1 MTTISRR
8 LRLLVSLSAA
18 LAAALTSG
26 RARAAGFLND
36 QFGSDHGQPALG
48 NAYSVYFNPAAMA
61 GMTGSQLTLDGVA
74 VARSMEYDRDASAL
88 SPSNGSTQ
96 TQNPTY
102 QQANTG
108 TAKLFNVL
116 GAPYV
121 GFVTDFGGSHLRL
134 GVASYVP
141 FGGEVSWQKNQAYAD
156 SATAP
161 GAYDGPQRWQSIST
175 TISSLYET
183 AALAYRF
190 DKARLGIG
198 ASFSVI
204 RTGVTDVRARN
215 LDGSDDILT
224 NTGALK
230 EGRAYLDVSGLEV
243 GAAAGIY
250 WEPKADGTLRLGA
263 SYTSQPNFGT
273 MRLKGS
279 FRFQPGALTPNE
291 TVTDVDLLQAFPDVI
306 RAGMAWRL
314 AHDAELR
321 VDVTWERWSEF
332 KNQCVV
338 PTGGSCAVDS
348 QGVTSSTSPLL
359 NLPRDWQDSVK
370 GRVGGS
376 YWITPETEVFA
387 SFALGSSPVGPSNE
401 DALTF
406 DSARL
411 DWTLGGSYQFSKHVV
426 GQLAYSYVYF
436 LPVTVTSSAYPSYPG
451 INQSPSANGSYSSE
465 MYVFDAAVSYLF

>member
-1 MTTISRR
+1 MTTIRR
-8 LRLLVSLSAA
+8 RVRLVLSLSAA
-18 LAAALTSG
+18 LAAASTSD
-26 RARAAGFLND
+26 RASAAGFLD
-36 QFGSDHGQPALG
+36 DTFGSDHGQPALS
-48 NAYSVYFNPAAMA
+48 NPYAVYFNPAAMA
-61 GMTGSQLTLDGVA
+61 GMTGSELTLDGTL

-88 SPSNGSTQ
+88 TPSSGSTQ
-96 TQNPTY
+96 TQNPAY

-108 TAKLFNVL
+108 PAKLFNVL

-141 FGGEVSWQKNQAYAD
+141 FGGEVSWQKNQAYAA
-156 SATAP
+156 SSTAP

-175 TISSLYET
+175 TTSSLYET
-183 AALAYRF
+183 AAVAYRF
-190 DKARLGIG
+190 EKARLGIG

-204 RTGVTDVRARN
+204 RTGITDVRARN

-243 GAAAGIY
+243 GAAAGVY

-291 TVTDVDLLQAFPDVI
+291 TVTDVDLLQAYPDIV
-306 RAGMAWRL
+306 RAGLAWRL

-321 VDVTWERWSEF
+321 VDVTWERWSQF
-332 KNQCVV
+332 KSQCVV
-338 PTGGSCAVDS
+338 PTGEQCPVDS
-348 QGVTSSTSPLL
+348 KGVTSSSSPLL

-370 GRVGGS
+370 GRVSGS

-387 SFALGSSPVGPSNE
+387 SFALGSSPAGPSHE

-406 DSARL
+406 NSTRL
-411 DWTLGGSYQFSKHVV
+411 DWTLGGRYEFSKHVAA
-426 GQLAYSYVYF
+426 QLSYSYLYF
-436 LPVTVTSSAYPSYPG
+436 LPVTVTNSAYGSYPG
-451 INQSPSANGSYSSE
+451 INQSPSANGSYSAE
-465 MYVFDAAVSYLF
+465 MYVFDAAVSYRF